1 MNKEE
6 LVSYLKDARFTAS
19 DQTAVKAIEL
29 YPEWA
34 VGIEIT
40 SEMIEAGQN
49 RYRCDGILWRTETPH
64 TTQENWKPGIA
75 TASIWTAINEEHAGT
90 IEDPI
95 PVPEEL
101 VSFEYAWGKYYIES
115 RTLYICDR
123 EGGKDGDTYTLSYKP
138 SQVVGQYFSA
148 VN

>member
-6 LVSYLKDARFTAS
+6 LVSYLKDARFIAS
-19 DQTAVKAIEL
+19 DQTAVKGIEL

-101 VSFEYAWGKYYIES
+101 VSFEYAWGKYYKEGS
-115 RTLYICDR
+115 TLYLCNRDQ
-123 EGGKDGDTYTLSYKP
+123 GKEGDTYTLAYKP
-138 SQVVGQYFSA
+138 SQLVGKYFSM
-148 VN
+148 VD